1 MSQSAKVKNN
11 ENHNR
16 QKRYLAKG
24 IVMLPT
30 LREERRMEKSKNN

>member
-24 IVMLPT
+24 IIMLPT
-30 LREERRMEKSKNN
+30 LREERKMRKESK